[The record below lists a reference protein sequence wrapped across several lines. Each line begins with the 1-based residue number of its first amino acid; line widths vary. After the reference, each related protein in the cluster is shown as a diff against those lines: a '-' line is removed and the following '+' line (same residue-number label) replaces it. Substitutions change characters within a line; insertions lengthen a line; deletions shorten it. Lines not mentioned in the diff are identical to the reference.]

1 MVNLQTLDVFYS
13 LHSFQEDELRNKTV
27 VVIDVL
33 RASSTIVTALI
44 NEAKAI
50 IPVGD
55 MGEASKIA
63 QNVDSENYLLCGE
76 KDGVKIDGYDLGNSP
91 LEYTKEL
98 VGGKT
103 LIFNTTNGTKAI
115 KKSIGSSNIYI
126 AAFLNV
132 SAIVKELKRQT
143 QDVVL
148 VCAGWK
154 GRLAFE
160 DLLLAGNIT
169 HELCEGNLPDDSR
182 DGAKVA
188 FGLFDKYGEDLK
200 SVIHQSNH
208 AARLKRLI
216 GDEDIDYCCQ
226 VDTTEIIPR
235 LKEGMITLTNGKK

>member
-13 LHSFQEDELRNKTV
+13 LNSFQEDELRNKTV

-33 RASSTIVTALI
+33 RASSTIVTALL
-44 NEAKAI
+44 NGAKAI
-50 IPVGD
+50 IPVAD

-76 KDGVKIDGYDLGNSP
+76 KDGVKIEGYDLGNSP
-91 LEYTKEL
+91 LEYSKEL
-98 VGGKT
+98 VSGKKM
-103 LIFNTTNGTKAI
+103 IFNTTNGTKAI

-132 SAIVKELKRQT
+132 SAIVKELKKQK
-143 QDVVL
+143 QDIVL

-160 DLLLAGNIT
+160 DLLLAGKII
-169 HELCEGNLPDDSR
+169 HALSKGKLPDDSR

-188 FGLFDKYGEDLK
+188 FGLYDKYGDDIPG
-200 SVIHQSNH
+200 VVHQSNH
-208 AARLKRLI
+208 AARLKSLI
-216 GDEDIDYCCQ
+216 GDGDIDYCCQ
-226 VDTTEIIPR
+226 VDTTDIIPR
-235 LKEGMITLTNGKK
+235 LNEGMITLTNG